1 MKKRGYNF
9 SAGPAC
15 LPEAVLKS
23 AKAEFMSYGDSGM
36 NVMEMSH
43 RGKVFSAIAKKAEQ
57 DLRDLMDIPDDY
69 RVLFLQGGA
78 STQFYMIPLNLMTKH
93 KNAHFISTGI
103 WAKKAIAE
111 AKKFASANVVA
122 SSDDQSYSY
131 IPETSASDFTADAD
145 YVHIVPNNT
154 IFGTKF
160 QYLPETNGLPLVA
173 DMSSCILSEKINV
186 SDYGIIFA
194 GAQKNIGPAGLTIVI
209 IKNKLIDDAPKDI
222 PTMMSYKTHRD
233 AGSMFN
239 TPPTYSIYMA
249 GKVFEW
255 LKKNGGIEAMNKT
268 NIEKATMLYDYIDG
282 SKLYSGNANKA
293 DRSLMNVTF
302 ATGDADL
309 DAKFVEQSEKAGLMF
324 LKGHRLSGGMRASIY
339 NAMPKA
345 GVEALVDFMR
355 KFENTNLK

>member
-1 MKKRGYNF
+1 MGKKVYNF

-15 LPEAVLKS
+15 LPQEVLKS
-23 AKAEFMSYGDSGM
+23 AKEEFMSYGDSGM

-43 RGKVFSAIAKKAEQ
+43 RGKVFDAIAKKTEK

-69 RVLFLQGGA
+69 SVLFLQGGA

-93 KNAHFISTGI
+93 KKADFICTGI

-111 AKKFASANVVA
+111 AKKFADANVVA
-122 SSDDQSYSY
+122 SSDDKAYTY
-131 IPETSASDFTADAD
+131 IPKVEKSEFNKDVD

-160 QYLPETNGLPLVA
+160 NSLPDTGGIPIVA
-173 DMSSCILSEKINV
+173 DMSSCILSEKIDV
-186 SDYGIIFA
+186 SDYAVIFA

-209 IKNKLIDDAPKDI
+209 VKNEFIDNAPQDI
-222 PTMMSYKTHRD
+222 PTMMAYKTHRD
-233 AGSMFN
+233 SDSMFN

-255 LKKNGGIEAMNKT
+255 LKENGGIDAINKK
-268 NIEKATMLYDYIDG
+268 NVEKANLLYDYIDG
-282 SKLYSGNANKA
+282 SKMYHGIANKA

-302 ATGDADL
+302 ATSDTDL
-309 DAKFVEQSEKAGLMF
+309 DTKFVKEAEQANLMF

-339 NAMPKA
+339 NAMPIE
-345 GVEALVDFMR
+345 GVIALIDFM
-355 KFENTNLK
+355 KEFEANN